1 MWVNLGQ
8 VKAQRTCKSVGGYRF
23 VEAPGRSMI
32 RHATVYSI
40 VGSVTWAKTVQIRH
54 SPYGR
59 YASGGE
65 QSVKPCP
72 VHRTFVGLISGGQ
85 AGIAKGSIRRLCE
98 LIIS

>member
-59 YASGGE
+59 YARGGE
-65 QSVKPCP
+65 QSVKPCQM
-72 VHRTFVGLISGGQ
+72 HLILSAPRRGGQ
-85 AGIAKGSIRRLCE
+85 RE
-98 LIIS
+98 